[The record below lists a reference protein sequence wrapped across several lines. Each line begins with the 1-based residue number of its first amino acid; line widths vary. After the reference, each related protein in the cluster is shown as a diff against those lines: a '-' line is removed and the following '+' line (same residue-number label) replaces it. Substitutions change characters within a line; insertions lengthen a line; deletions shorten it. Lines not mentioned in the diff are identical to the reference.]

1 MVSDHSP
8 GQDVC
13 SDLEPDCFELLFCEA
28 WHCAV
33 NLRRGLS
40 GQVSYCPI
48 CACSWVLN
56 YPSRPQSS
64 HDASAS

>member
-1 MVSDHSP
+1 MVSSHSR

-28 WHCAV
+28 SRCAV
-33 NLRRGLS
+33 DLRRGLI

-48 CACSWVLN
+48 CASSWVLN
-56 YPSRPQSS
+56 YPSRPQSTGT
-64 HDASAS
+64 A